1 MRLYMDDT
9 EQYVYGLATSLSK
22 DPTSLES
29 WRCMHI
35 NADEHDLPSM
45 ETINAVKKEYKDI
58 DCDVVFC
65 ADGDTLIITRQF
77 DESIL
82 KNIAEALIKNIEKT
96 EITIYNLLTD
106 WKKVRSILL
115 PKTTG
120 FNNLTIGELETT
132 DFGEIESLKDIFAA
146 AKNLRKSRQPQYV
159 MLVEDDQITRRL
171 VANAFKDRYA
181 FITASDA
188 HEAIANYLF
197 HAPDIV
203 FLDIGLPDASG
214 FSVLKQIIA
223 SDPDAY
229 IVMFSGNDY
238 LDNVTKALS
247 AGAAGF
253 ISKPFKKEKLYKYIE
268 DSAAHHHK
276 YA

>member
-9 EQYVYGLATSLSK
+9 EQYVHGLATSLSK
-22 DPTSLES
+22 DPASLES

-35 NADEHDLPSM
+35 SAEEHDLPSM

-58 DCDVVFC
+58 DCDVIFC
-65 ADGDTLIITRQF
+65 SDGDALLISRNF
-77 DESIL
+77 DEPIL
-82 KNIAEALIKNIEKT
+82 RKIAGSLIKNIEET
-96 EITIYNLLTD
+96 EIKTYDLFAD
-106 WKKVRSILL
+106 WRKVRAILL
-115 PKTTG
+115 PKTKG
-120 FNNLTIGELETT
+120 FASIATGELEAT

-146 AKNLRKSRQPQYV
+146 AKKLRKSRQPQYV

-229 IVMFSGNDY
+229 IVMFSGNSY
-238 LDNVTKALS
+238 LDNVTKSLS

-268 DSAAHHHK
+268 DSAVHHHK